1 MKKWIVR
8 LALVCLA
15 LVPTVAHA
23 QTVKNPTGATFTAS
37 PDHALITSY
46 TIGYFLA
53 GATAPVQE
61 AGLGKPVPD
70 GTQTCAVVLDTRPL
84 GFGAYTA
91 KVKALAGTVAS
102 DWSAASNA
110 FDRSP
115 LPPASA
121 PVVR

>member
-1 MKKWIVR
+1 MKQWC
-8 LALVCLA
+8 LCLTLVLLMPA
-15 LVPTVAHA
+15 MVSA

-37 PDHALITSY
+37 LDHALITSY

-70 GTQTCAVVLDTRPL
+70 GTQTCTVVLDTRPL

-91 KVKALAGTVAS
+91 RVKALAGTVAS

-121 PVVR
+121 PVVK